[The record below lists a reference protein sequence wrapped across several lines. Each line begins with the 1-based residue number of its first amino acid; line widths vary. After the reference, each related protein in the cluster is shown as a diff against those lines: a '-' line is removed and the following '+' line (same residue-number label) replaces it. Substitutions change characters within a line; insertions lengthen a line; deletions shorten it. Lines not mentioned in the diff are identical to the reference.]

1 MKKQTI
7 IISAMTIMSL
17 ASCYND
23 IDMEKYRGEQQVVL
37 NCIANSDTTIMADVS
52 STWFFTEGYPSEDI
66 KGLDIDI
73 TIDGET
79 KGRMTY
85 DGEKYQSSIRPKTG
99 EHIAI
104 STTVDGKT
112 ISAEDVMPEETT
124 ISHIDITHKHTNGM
138 EEVFTYEIHFNNDAS
153 ACRYYFAKIGAVDYI
168 SQVGTLD
175 YSADPAFRLTS
186 ERINKTFA
194 SLKLEGQN
202 GMPFTNEAMQKGD
215 CCIRITEKGDYTYYM
230 GENARLRNVTL
241 YSISEAYYKYIIS
254 VLSNDS
260 ESSWQG
266 GLTDIGLSE
275 PVRIFSNI
283 KGGCGIFGCL
293 HSDKKTVELPNA
305 RNTGE

>member
-1 MKKQTI
+1 
-7 IISAMTIMSL
+7 MSL
-17 ASCYND
+17 TSCYSD

-66 KGLDIDI
+66 EGLDIDI
-73 TIDGET
+73 SINGTH
-79 KGRMTY
+79 KGKMTY
-85 DGEKYQSSIRPKTG
+85 DGDKYQSSIRPKAG
-99 EHIAI
+99 ERIAI
-104 STTVDGKT
+104 STTIEGKT
-112 ISAEDVMPEETT
+112 ISAEDVMPEKTT
-124 ISHIDITHKHTNGM
+124 ISNIDITHKHTNGM

-153 ACRYYFAKIGAVDYI
+153 ACKYYFAKIGAVDYI
-168 SQVGTLD
+168 NQVGTLD

-241 YSISEAYYKYIIS
+241 YSISEAYYKYLIS
-254 VLSNDS
+254 VRSFCT
-260 ESSWQG
+260 Q
-266 GLTDIGLSE
+266 DIFI
-275 PVRIFSNI
+275 V
-283 KGGCGIFGCL
+283 
-293 HSDKKTVELPNA
+293 
-305 RNTGE
+305 

>member
-1 MKKQTI
+1 MKNQTI
-7 IISAMTIMSL
+7 VISAMAIMSL
-17 ASCYND
+17 ASCYSD
-23 IDMEKYRGEQQVVL
+23 IDLEKYREEQRVVL

-52 STWFFTEGYPSEDI
+52 STWFFTEGYPSDDI
-66 KGLDIDI
+66 EGLDIDI
-73 TIDGET
+73 SINGTH
-79 KGRMTY
+79 KGKMTY
-85 DGEKYQSSIRPKTG
+85 DGDKYQSSIRPKAG
-99 EHIAI
+99 ERIAI
-104 STTVDGKT
+104 STTIEGKT
-112 ISAEDVMPEETT
+112 ISAEDVMPEKTT
-124 ISHIDITHKHTNGM
+124 ISSIDITHKHTNGM

-202 GMPFTNEAMQKGD
+202 GMPFSNEAMQEGD
-215 CCIRITEKGDYTYYM
+215 CCIRITEKGDYTYYNM
-230 GENARLRNVTL
+230 GDNAQLRKVTL
-241 YSISEAYYKYIIS
+241 YSISEAYYKYLIS

-283 KGGCGIFGCL
+283 NGGCGIFGCL
-293 HSDKKTVELPNA
+293 HSDKKIVKLPNI
-305 RNTGE
+305 RE

>member
-1 MKKQTI
+1 
-7 IISAMTIMSL
+7 MSL
-17 ASCYND
+17 TSCYSD

-66 KGLDIDI
+66 EGLDIDI
-73 TIDGET
+73 SINGTH
-79 KGRMTY
+79 KGKMTY
-85 DGEKYQSSIRPKTG
+85 DGDKYQSSIRPKAG
-99 EHIAI
+99 ERIAI
-104 STTVDGKT
+104 STTIEGKT
-112 ISAEDVMPEETT
+112 ISAEDVMPEKTT
-124 ISHIDITHKHTNGM
+124 ISNIDITHKHTNGM

-153 ACRYYFAKIGAVDYI
+153 ACKYYFAKIGAVDYI
-168 SQVGTLD
+168 NQVGTLD

-186 ERINKTFA
+186 ESINKTFA

-202 GMPFTNEAMQKGD
+202 GMPFSNEAMQDGD
-215 CCIRITEKGDYTYYM
+215 CCIRITEKGDYTYYNM
-230 GENARLRNVTL
+230 GDNARLRNVTL
-241 YSISEAYYKYIIS
+241 YSISEAYYKYLIS

>member
-1 MKKQTI
+1 
-7 IISAMTIMSL
+7 MSL
-17 ASCYND
+17 TSCYSD

-66 KGLDIDI
+66 DGLDIDI
-73 TIDGET
+73 SINGTH
-79 KGRMTY
+79 KGKMTY
-85 DGEKYQSSIRPKTG
+85 DGDKYQSSIRPKAG
-99 EHIAI
+99 ERIAI
-104 STTVDGKT
+104 STTIEGKT
-112 ISAEDVMPEETT
+112 ISAEDVMPEKTT
-124 ISHIDITHKHTNGM
+124 ISNIDITHKHTNGM

-153 ACRYYFAKIGAVDYI
+153 ACKYYFAKIGAVDYI
-168 SQVGTLD
+168 NQVGTLD

-230 GENARLRNVTL
+230 GENARLRKVTL
-241 YSISEAYYKYIIS
+241 FSISEAYYKYLIS

-260 ESSWQG
+260 ES
-266 GLTDIGLSE
+266 
-275 PVRIFSNI
+275 
-283 KGGCGIFGCL
+283 
-293 HSDKKTVELPNA
+293 
-305 RNTGE
+305 